1 MAGVCSNRQIGTLRN
16 PGGHAILFVEA
27 RRSGSAADD
36 RHQTYANPL
45 WKYKLFMIGY
55 THD

>member
-1 MAGVCSNRQIGTLRN
+1 MQQQTDRDVAESCYT
-16 PGGHAILFVEA
+16 FVEA
-27 RRSGSAADD
+27 RRSDSAADD

-55 THD
+55 THG

>member
-1 MAGVCSNRQIGTLRN
+1 MQQQTDRDVAESRRPCYT
-16 PGGHAILFVEA
+16 FVEA
-27 RRSGSAADD
+27 RRSGGAADD